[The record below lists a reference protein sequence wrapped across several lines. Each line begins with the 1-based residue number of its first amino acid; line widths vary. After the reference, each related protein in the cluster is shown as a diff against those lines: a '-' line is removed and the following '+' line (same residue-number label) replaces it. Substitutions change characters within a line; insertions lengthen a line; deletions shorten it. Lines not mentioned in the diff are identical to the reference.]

1 MAERSLDTKADW
13 PKFAGDTKKFKAWYL
28 SIVAQIL
35 LPPWNEFYDSQSNSV
50 ARTTVNQALNG
61 KLYAKLLVAL
71 EGQAL
76 QDVVSRSHLCANGLL
91 LLQELVQ
98 TYKPKNVP
106 EVLAAEAGEF
116 WSQIKR
122 APNEFVDSY
131 YNRFHEL
138 LDDLNQADDKISTK
152 STTRQFLFTLGS
164 DFAAIQTNYRIGNLP
179 SEWHT
184 TDWPTLLVLC
194 RDYYNSVNPKGIIM
208 SDNGTTTNND
218 SYATR
223 MAQQKKVR
231 QWFLNPDKYCKELK
245 RNSVATQINVS
256 IT

>member
-1 MAERSLDTKADW
+1 LFASFMNQLTTHMEHLQAQMMVNDIKVSAVQEVFQQQVKSEMDSLRQLVGNQQYSTVPQVSTPNSVPTPVSSSTVTLVLSSTIPSSGVTSNPSLGSTQSPPDIKAQMMLMLMESFTKLTSVMAERSSDTKADW
-13 PKFAGDTKKFKAWYL
+13 LKFAGDTKKFKTWYL

-106 EVLAAEAGEF
+106 EVLAAKAGEF

-122 APNEFVDSY
+122 TPHESVDSY
-131 YNRFHEL
+131 YN
-138 LDDLNQADDKISTK
+138 
-152 STTRQFLFTLGS
+152 
-164 DFAAIQTNYRIGNLP
+164 
-179 SEWHT
+179 
-184 TDWPTLLVLC
+184 
-194 RDYYNSVNPKGIIM
+194 
-208 SDNGTTTNND
+208 
-218 SYATR
+218 
-223 MAQQKKVR
+223 
-231 QWFLNPDKYCKELK
+231 
-245 RNSVATQINVS
+245 
-256 IT
+256 